1 MLSHSAAT
9 NEHHVEVMT
18 KVPEQFVILSLD
30 SCNRGQGDRS
40 DRKVVLANLEG
51 SEESLY
57 LSLPPSWR
65 SLSIFSVHASMCD
78 RVLAG
83 LSTWKLKA

>member
-1 MLSHSAAT
+1 MLSHSAVT
-9 NEHHVEVMT
+9 NEHHVEIMA
-18 KVPEQFVILSLD
+18 KVPEQFVIFSLGRC
-30 SCNRGQGDRS
+30 SRVQGDRS

-65 SLSIFSVHASMCD
+65 SISIFSVHASM
-78 RVLAG
+78 
-83 LSTWKLKA
+83 